1 MSLTSG
7 PINETEQA
15 AEKAADHIG
24 AASLPLLVK
33 LLDELFQRIWRTRIT
48 VTLEVEERK

>member
-24 AASLPLLVK
+24 AAIDSVSWASGGFLAPQMYGQAPDAL
-33 LLDELFQRIWRTRIT
+33 
-48 VTLEVEERK
+48 